1 MTHDSAYSDLGWS
14 SHWQD
19 LFDGLGQMGLVP
31 ARVVR
36 TDRGS
41 SLVAS
46 PAGVVRAKP
55 SVHMLKSSDDQAG
68 LPVVG
73 DWVALLVSGDLDVP
87 LIEAILERRN
97 AITRGGSGKASETQ
111 VLAANIDTVFVVQP
125 IADPP
130 NLRRVERE
138 LSLAWDS
145 GAVPVVV
152 LTKADL
158 SADPQASL
166 AAVEEIAIGV
176 KTMLVNALDNESAR
190 QLLSYITDQRTA
202 VLIGPSG
209 AGKSTLINAL
219 LGEQR
224 QATHDVRAGDG
235 KGRHTTVAREVI
247 AIEGHGVIID
257 TPGLR
262 ALGLTGSEE
271 GILAVFPDIEEYAE
285 SCHFRDC
292 GHNDEP
298 GCAVIEAVESGT
310 ISPERLANY
319 HKLMREAR
327 VAATRTD
334 ARLRAEERRKGK
346 VMSKMIRK
354 FNKSRGRK

>member
-1 MTHDSAYSDLGWS
+1 MTDDSAYSSLGWS
-14 SHWQD
+14 AHWQA
-19 LFDGLGQMGLVP
+19 LFDDTGHEGLVP
-31 ARVVR
+31 GHVIR

-41 SLVAS
+41 SLVAT

-55 SVHMLKSSDDQAG
+55 SVHLLKASDDQAA

-73 DWVALLVSGDLDVP
+73 DWVALLASAGLEVP
-87 LIEAILERRN
+87 LIEAVLDRRN
-97 AITRGGSGKASETQ
+97 AITRGGSGKTSGAQ
-111 VLAANIDTVFVVQP
+111 ALAANIDTVLVVHP

-145 GAVPVVV
+145 GAAPVVV

-158 SADPQASL
+158 SADPQAALEAIES
-166 AAVEEIAIGV
+166 IAIGV
-176 KTMLVNALDNESAR
+176 DTFLVNALDNESAA
-190 QLLSYITDQRTA
+190 QLLSYIAEQRTA

-224 QATHDVRAGDG
+224 QATHDVRVGDG
-235 KGRHTTVAREVI
+235 KGRHTTVARELIVI
-247 AIEGHGVIID
+247 AGHGVIID

-271 GILAVFPDIEEYAE
+271 GILSVFPDIEERAD
-285 SCHFRDC
+285 SCRFRDC
-292 GHNDEP
+292 RHNDEP
-298 GCAVIEAVESGT
+298 GCAVQEAVASGE
-310 ISPERLANY
+310 IPPERLENY
-319 HKLMREAR
+319 HKLMREAQ
-327 VAATRTD
+327 VAAARTD
-334 ARLRAEERRKGK
+334 ARLRAEENRKGK
-346 VMSKMIRK
+346 VMSKMIK
-354 FNKSRGRK
+354 NYHKHRGRK